1 MIKALL
7 EIINKILSFF
17 SGKNELALKKLEL
30 ENTEK
35 MKTVEVARQENEI
48 KDTAEALVKEVTN
61 PQTDSKDEALE
72 KLRRLISR

>member
-35 MKTVEVARQENEI
+35 MQTVEIARQENEI